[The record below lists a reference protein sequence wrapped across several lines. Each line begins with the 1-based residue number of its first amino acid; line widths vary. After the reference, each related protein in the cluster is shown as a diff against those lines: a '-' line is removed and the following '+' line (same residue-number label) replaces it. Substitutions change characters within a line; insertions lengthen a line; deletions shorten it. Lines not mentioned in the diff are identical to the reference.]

1 MKRLKIGVIGC
12 GAIAQVQHMPNLANL
27 PDLFE
32 VTMVCDLSLKAA
44 EYVAS
49 KFKVPSFTTN
59 YFELLES
66 DVDAVLHCAGGHKP
80 TAAIAAFEAGKHVFV
95 EKPIGNHQEIEDLF
109 GLAKGH
115 DKILFVGYQKIR
127 LHFLINTP

>member
-66 DVDAVLHCAGGHKP
+66 DVDAQRKRADAGLPRGHRRATERRRP
-80 TAAIAAFEAGKHVFV
+80 W
-95 EKPIGNHQEIEDLF
+95 P
-109 GLAKGH
+109 
-115 DKILFVGYQKIR
+115 
-127 LHFLINTP
+127 